1 MSNAVDITGLQA
13 KAIKDW
19 QERVEQ
25 LAKPEFFKVKITPS
39 MELLNSLSE
48 AEKPR
53 LFEKLNLVSEYVT
66 YLCAGMVKGTVKY
79 ATDQHELKQ
88 WMAHVVG
95 EGADQSN
102 YTMLLFNAW
111 RLQQKK
117 EPE

>member
-1 MSNAVDITGLQA
+1 MSDAVDITGSQA
-13 KAIKDW
+13 KAIEDW
-19 QERVEQ
+19 QKRVE
-25 LAKPEFFKVKITPS
+25 LLSKPEFFKVKINPS
-39 MELLNSLSE
+39 VDLLSGLTENE
-48 AEKPR
+48 RAR
-53 LFEKLNLVSEYVT
+53 LFTKLNLVSEYVT